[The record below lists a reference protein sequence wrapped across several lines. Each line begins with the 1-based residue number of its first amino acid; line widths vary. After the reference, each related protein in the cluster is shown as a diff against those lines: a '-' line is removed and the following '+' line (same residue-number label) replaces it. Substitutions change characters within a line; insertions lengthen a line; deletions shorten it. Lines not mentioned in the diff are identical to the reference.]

1 MNKEE
6 AAQILKEYLE
16 DYRLRSYDELLCL
29 VEDQHRYEVTGKSG
43 QFYQIELSGFWD
55 DKKLRHL
62 RVCGSI
68 DDGGLRAFFPVTDSF
83 IIAPDGRF
91 VDE

>member
-68 DDGGLRAFFPVTDSF
+68 DDGGLRV
-83 IIAPDGRF
+83 GRLKMA
-91 VDE
+91 DKAKLSCPELGPG

>member
-43 QFYQIELSGFWD
+43 QFY
-55 DKKLRHL
+55 
-62 RVCGSI
+62 
-68 DDGGLRAFFPVTDSF
+68 
-83 IIAPDGRF
+83 
-91 VDE
+91 

>member
-1 MNKEE
+1 
-6 AAQILKEYLE
+6 
-16 DYRLRSYDELLCL
+16 
-29 VEDQHRYEVTGKSG
+29 
-43 QFYQIELSGFWD
+43 LSGFWD
-55 DKKLRHL
+55 DKKLGNL

-91 VDE
+91 IDE